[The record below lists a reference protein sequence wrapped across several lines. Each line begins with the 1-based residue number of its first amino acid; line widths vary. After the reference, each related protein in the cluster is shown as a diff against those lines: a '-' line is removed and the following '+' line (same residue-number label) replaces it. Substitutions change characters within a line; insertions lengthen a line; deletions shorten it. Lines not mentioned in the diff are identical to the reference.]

1 MLYGPSIC
9 WFWSLSP
16 HRFRPMDITAQ
27 ALEAYLAVGEKV
39 QHCVAYSGSLWP
51 IWRYIAATEMETAS
65 LPCSRAQTQGGT
77 LSLTVSCRHHTSNKL
92 IHPQERV
99 QRMVAR
105 MRMEGSGG
113 ETVFNHLSDI
123 SGTARGRKD
132 SGPLQHISRG
142 KGQGVRSESHN
153 REA

>member
-16 HRFRPMDITAQ
+16 HRFRPMDIIAQ
-27 ALEAYLAVGEKV
+27 ALDGILSCWWRSATLCSLLRLPLTHLKIHSCHRDGDSKPALF
-39 QHCVAYSGSLWP
+39 QGSD
-51 IWRYIAATEMETAS
+51 
-65 LPCSRAQTQGGT
+65 SRRNPR
-77 LSLTVSCRHHTSNKL
+77 SYSCRHCTSYKL

-105 MRMEGSGG
+105 MGVEGSGG

-142 KGQGVRSESHN
+142 KGQGVRRESHN